1 MDEDTLITT
10 CDKLIQTLEQIPNLA
25 LRDVLQAQAQL
36 AKDYAGWSLEYEER
50 HEYDNM
56 TQTGQAAYV
65 IIEAVQVG
73 LKAAGPFGISHG
85 FSTN

>member
-10 CDKLIQTLEQIPNLA
+10 CDKLIETLEQIPNLA
-25 LRDVLQAQAQL
+25 LRDVLQAQAGL

-56 TQTGQAAYV
+56 T
-65 IIEAVQVG
+65 EAVQVG